1 MLAVSFA
8 FGAVMGWCGLTGK
21 EDPVERQVHV
31 DFERIA
37 TALAAYRA
45 EHPALP
51 EDGALDFLV
60 PKYLPA
66 VPQDPW
72 GRPYLYASNG
82 DRALLQTY
90 GEDGFRGGNGRN
102 QDHTNLDGHGVLL
115 K

>member
-1 MLAVSFA
+1 MLPVLVS

-21 EDPVERQVHV
+21 EDPSERQVHA
-31 DFERIA
+31 DFERLA

-51 EDGALDFLV
+51 EEGSLDFLV
-60 PKYLPA
+60 PQYLPA
-66 VPQDPW
+66 LPQDPW
-72 GRPYLYASNG
+72 GRPYLYSSNG
-82 DRALLQTY
+82 DRPLLQSL